1 MELLQNFALQLILQ
15 SQFKKKKKIEKI
27 VLLLDFTIG

>member
-15 SQFKKKKKIEKI
+15 SQFKKKIEKI

>member
-15 SQFKKKKKIEKI
+15 SQFKKKKIEKI